1 MLYWGCKSTREEMQ
15 MAQVKITWKAFGDK
29 PEIGRFISSVEF
41 ETEFKIDESN
51 VDKFLEVVYH
61 NTNTYSGNLWQI
73 IEPLLSET
81 RTHTSISVGDEI
93 EIDGQVYIC
102 ADFGFEKIE
111 DVEIK
116 YYGDAVFRVVKK
128 DKVDN

>member
-41 ETEFKIDESN
+41 ETEFKIVEAD
-51 VDKFLEVVYH
+51 VDQFLEVVYRT
-61 NTNTYSGNLWQI
+61 TNTYSGNLWQI

>member
-1 MLYWGCKSTREEMQ
+1 MSK
-15 MAQVKITWKAFGDK
+15 VKVTWKAFGNK
-29 PEIGRFISSVEF
+29 PEINRYISFVEF
-41 ETEFKIDESN
+41 ETEFAVEDAQ
-51 VDKFLEVVYH
+51 KFCEVVYH
-61 NTNTYSGNLWQI
+61 VTNTQSGNLWEI
-73 IEPLLSET
+73 IQPKLSAF
-81 RTHTSISVGDEI
+81 RTHTSISIGDEI

-116 YYGDAVFRVVKK
+116 YFGDSVFRVYKK

>member
-1 MLYWGCKSTREEMQ
+1 

-73 IEPLLSET
+73 IEPKLSAT

-111 DVEIK
+111 DVTIK
-116 YYGDAVFRVVKK
+116 YHEDSVFRVVKK

>member
-41 ETEFKIDESN
+41 ETEFKIDETN

>member
-1 MLYWGCKSTREEMQ
+1 MS
-15 MAQVKITWKAFGDK
+15 QVKITWKAFGDK

-51 VDKFLEVVYH
+51 VDKFLGVVYQQ
-61 NTNTYSGNLWQI
+61 TNLYGGNLWKI
-73 IEPLLSET
+73 IEPKLSAT
-81 RTHTSISVGDEI
+81 RTHTSISIGDEI
-93 EIDGQVYIC
+93 EVDGQVYIC

-116 YYGDAVFRVVKK
+116 RFSDDSIFRVVKK

>member
-1 MLYWGCKSTREEMQ
+1 MS
-15 MAQVKITWKAFGDK
+15 QVKITWKAFGDN

-41 ETEFKIDESN
+41 ETEFKIAEAD
-51 VDKFLEVVYH
+51 VDQFLEVVYRV
-61 NTNTYSGNLWQI
+61 TNTYSGELWKV
-73 IEPLLSET
+73 IEPKLSPT
-81 RTHTSISVGDEI
+81 RTHTSISIGDEV

-116 YYGDAVFRVVKK
+116 YFDDSTVFRVVKK
-128 DKVDN
+128 DKVDI

>member
-1 MLYWGCKSTREEMQ
+1 MRERKNMSK
-15 MAQVKITWKAFGDK
+15 VKITWKAFGDK

-41 ETEFKIDESN
+41 ETEFKVEESN

-73 IEPLLSET
+73 IEPKLSAT
-81 RTHTSISVGDEI
+81 RTHTSISIGDEI

-111 DVEIK
+111 DVEVKRFSDGSI
-116 YYGDAVFRVVKK
+116 FRVVKK

>member
-1 MLYWGCKSTREEMQ
+1 VSK
-15 MAQVKITWKAFGDK
+15 VKITWKAFGDK

-41 ETEFKIDESN
+41 ETEFKVEEADVN
-51 VDKFLEVVYH
+51 KFLEVVYH
-61 NTNTYSGNLWQI
+61 NTNTYAGNLWQI
-73 IEPLLSET
+73 IEPKLSAT
-81 RTHTSISVGDEI
+81 RTHTSISIGDEI

-116 YYGDAVFRVVKK
+116 RFSDDSIFRVVKK